1 LFSSQPEAYQ
11 DQIATLSREERL
23 TRRHQGAKKTLGIA
37 LGISICV
44 GYRFVWDIQT
54 IDRVD
59 FARSKHAPRG
69 GVGIPTGVLRV
80 SKGKPDGTEV
90 GRGWKSSYTGGAV
103 VRKLAGLVAFYLLGI
118 VFYLTDGS
126 DRYADRKNIK
136 QRRRECW

>member
-1 LFSSQPEAYQ
+1 M
-11 DQIATLSREERL
+11 
-23 TRRHQGAKKTLGIA
+23 
-37 LGISICV
+37 
-44 GYRFVWDIQT
+44 
-54 IDRVD
+54 
-59 FARSKHAPRG
+59 
-69 GVGIPTGVLRV
+69 GIPPGVLRV